1 MKKLALLLLVAP
13 LALAACGGSST
24 PQVNADPVAFVKH
37 AAARTSDTPSEHM
50 TMTAT
55 ISAAGQS
62 IDMKGSGDYL
72 NHPAKGAFAFSMSGM
87 GQNLTYTMVQDG
99 TTMYVSSPLL
109 DSRLPTGKKWMKI
122 DLAKLGRAKGI
133 DFQSLMSRSPAQ
145 ALQQLEAAGSVKNV
159 GPETIDGVDT
169 THYQVTNLDI
179 TKLPQ
184 GAKVKALA
192 NPKYGPIDVWIG
204 NKDGYIYRESLSMS
218 YPVNGAT
225 VGMSVQTDLSKFGE
239 KVNVSVPPASET
251 VDARGLAGS
260 MGGGA

>member
-1 MKKLALLLLVAP
+1 
-13 LALAACGGSST
+13 
-24 PQVNADPVAFVKH
+24 
-37 AAARTSDTPSEHM
+37 M

-145 ALQQLEAAGSVKNV
+145 ALQQLEAAGSVKNELMKV
-159 GPETIDGVDT
+159 AFKIWRYDAATGERRSRSTRSTRPKRRRSSTC
-169 THYQVTNLDI
+169 LDI
-179 TKLPQ
+179 
-184 GAKVKALA
+184 A
-192 NPKYGPIDVWIG
+192 
-204 NKDGYIYRESLSMS
+204 R
-218 YPVNGAT
+218 T
-225 VGMSVQTDLSKFGE
+225 VT
-239 KVNVSVPPASET
+239 T
-251 VDARGLAGS
+251 ARSRTAR
-260 MGGGA
+260 AAA